1 MPETTPRGLTR
12 LAFGGDYN
20 PEQWPE
26 SVWDEDVRLMREA
39 GVTMVSVGIFSWA
52 LLEPEPGVYDF
63 GWLDRI
69 IGLLHENGVRVDLG
83 TPTVVPPAWF
93 YRAHPDALP
102 VTADGTRLAFGS
114 RGAICH
120 SNGDYRAAAANITT
134 QLAERYADHPAL
146 AMWHVHNEYG
156 VPVSACY
163 CDSCAAHFRR
173 WLETTYGSVDG
184 VNEAWGTAFW
194 GQRYAGFEQIDPPRT
209 AATVGNPGQA
219 LDYKRFADATMRENF
234 RMERDI
240 LHRLSPVVPVTTNF
254 MTALSQ
260 CDSVDYWAWG
270 REVDIVTNDHYLITD
285 GRRTHVNL
293 AMAADLTRSVAGG
306 APWILLEHS
315 TSGINWQP
323 RNPAKAPGQMA
334 RNSLAHVARGSEGA
348 MFFQWRQSRRGA
360 EKFHSAMVPHG
371 GTDTRVWREVVELGA
386 SLDSLSAIRGTR
398 TRADVAVLWDWHS
411 WWAQNLDWR
420 PSEDHDARERADAFY
435 EALYDRHLTV
445 DFAHPEADLS
455 AYPLVVVPA
464 LYLMTE
470 AAGTNLRE
478 YVENGGTLVVS
489 YFSGIVDEYD
499 AVHEGAYPGAL
510 RDVLGLTV
518 EEFSP
523 LLPDQPVRITGPDG
537 SELTGDVWT
546 EFVVPHGAE
555 TVWTY
560 ADGLTAGHPAV
571 TRHRHGEGTAWYVST
586 RLAAQ
591 GLDALLGRAAE
602 DARLPSRADLPR
614 DVEVVRR
621 NGESGSYVFVV
632 NHTAA
637 EAKVTLEATAPNC
650 SPANARRAGSPS
662 RRVPSGS
669 YDSTAEPLDSPSP
682 ARPRAAGGG
691 GLTSSGRRSFP
702 SRLPQAPNSPSS
714 QTEFDIGQAR

>member
-1 MPETTPRGLTR
+1 MPDTSPRGLAR

-26 SVWDEDVRLMREA
+26 HVWQEDVRLMREA

-52 LLEPEPGVYDF
+52 LLEPAPGTYDF
-63 GWLDRI
+63 GWLDRVF
-69 IGLLHENGVRVDLG
+69 GLLHENGIRVDLG
-83 TPTVVPPAWF
+83 TPTVAPPAWF
-93 YRAHPDALP
+93 YRAHPEALP
-102 VTADGTRLAFGS
+102 VTAEGTRYEFGS

-120 SNGDYRAAAANITT
+120 SNAHYRAAAAAITT
-134 QLAERYADHPAL
+134 RLAERYGDHPAL
-146 AMWHVHNEYG
+146 ALWHVHNEYG

-173 WLETTYGSVDG
+173 WLTDAYGTVDA

-194 GQRYAGFEQIDPPRT
+194 GQHYTSFEQINPPRAT
-209 AATVGNPGQA
+209 PTVGNPSQA
-219 LDYKRFADATMRENF
+219 LDYKRFTDATIRENF
-234 RMERDI
+234 RAERDI
-240 LHRLSPVVPVTTNF
+240 LHRLSPGVPVTTNF

-260 CDSVDYWAWG
+260 CDSMDYWAWG
-270 REVDIVTNDHYLITD
+270 REVDLVTNDHYLITD

-306 APWILLEHS
+306 APWLLLEHS
-315 TSGINWQP
+315 TSGVNWQP

-360 EKFHSAMVPHG
+360 EKFHSAMLPHG

-386 SLDSLSAIRGTR
+386 SVESLSTIRGTR
-398 TRADVAVLWDWHS
+398 TEADVAMLWDWQS
-411 WWAQNLDWR
+411 WWAQALSWR
-420 PSEDHDARERADAFY
+420 PSQDHDPRERADAFY

-470 AAGTNLRE
+470 AAGNNLTE
-478 YVENGGTLVVS
+478 YVDHGGTLVVS
-489 YFSGIVDEYD
+489 YFSGIVDEHD
-499 AVHEGAYPGAL
+499 AVHEGAHPGAL

-523 LLPDQPVRITGPDG
+523 LLEDERVRLAGPDG
-537 SELTGDVWT
+537 CELSGDVWT
-546 EFVVPHGAE
+546 EFVVPRGAE
-555 TVWTY
+555 TVWRY
-560 ADGLTAGHPAV
+560 ADGLTAGRPAV
-571 TRHRHGEGTAWYVST
+571 TRHRRGRGTAWYVST
-586 RLAAQ
+586 RLDAQ
-591 GLDALLGRAAE
+591 GLDAVLGRAAG
-602 DARLPSRADLPR
+602 DARIAPRDDLPR

-621 NGESGSYVFVV
+621 SGESGTYLFAI
-632 NHTAA
+632 NHTAGDT
-637 EAKVTLEATAPNC
+637 KV
-650 SPANARRAGSPS
+650 
-662 RRVPSGS
+662 
-669 YDSTAEPLDSPSP
+669 PLDAPGTELLTGE
-682 ARPRAAGGG
+682 RAAG
-691 GLTSSGRRSFP
+691 
-702 SRLPQAPNSPSS
+702 RLPVPAG
-714 QTEFDIGQAR
+714 TVRVVRLDG

>member
-26 SVWDEDVRLMREA
+26 SVWQEDVRLMREA

-52 LLEPEPGVYDF
+52 LLEPRPGAYDF

-69 IGLLHENGVRVDLG
+69 LDLLHDNGIRVDLG

-102 VTADGTRLAFGS
+102 VTADGVRLAFGS

-120 SNGDYRAAAANITT
+120 SNADYRTAATTITT
-134 QLAERYADHPAL
+134 KLAERYAGHPAL

-173 WLETTYGSVDG
+173 WLTTTYGTVDG

-194 GQRYAGFEQIDPPRT
+194 GQHYTDLDEIDPPRT

-234 RMERDI
+234 VAERDI
-240 LHRLSPVVPVTTNF
+240 LHRLSPGIPVTTNF
-254 MTALSQ
+254 MVALSQ

-270 REVDIVTNDHYLITD
+270 REVDLVTNDHYLITD

-306 APWILLEHS
+306 APWLLLEHS
-315 TSGINWQP
+315 TSGVNWQP

-334 RNSLAHVARGSEGA
+334 RNSLGHVARGSEGA

-386 SLDSLSAIRGTR
+386 SLDSLSTTRGTR
-398 TRADVAVLWDWHS
+398 TSADVAVLWDWHS
-411 WWAQNLDWR
+411 WWAQTLDWR
-420 PSEDHDARERADAFY
+420 PSEDHDPRERADAFY

-470 AAGTNLRE
+470 QAGRNLRE

-489 YFSGIVDEYD
+489 YFSGIVDQND
-499 AVHEGAYPGAL
+499 AVHEGAHPGAL
-510 RDVLGLTV
+510 REVLGLTV

-523 LLPDQPVRITGPDG
+523 LLPGQSVRVTGPDG

-546 EFVVPHGAE
+546 EVVVPRGAE
-555 TVWTY
+555 PVWTY

-571 TRHRHGEGTAWYVST
+571 TRHRHGRGTAWYVST
-586 RLAAQ
+586 RLGAQ
-591 GLDALLGRAAE
+591 GLDALLGWAIE
-602 DARLPSRADLPR
+602 DAGVDARADLPR

-621 NGESGSYVFVV
+621 TGESGSYLFAI

-637 EAKVTLEATAPNC
+637 DVKVPLEADGTELLT
-650 SPANARRAGSPS
+650 G
-662 RRVPSGS
+662 
-669 YDSTAEPLDSPSP
+669 E
-682 ARPRAAGGG
+682 RAAG
-691 GLTSSGRRSFP
+691 
-702 SRLPQAPNSPSS
+702 RLPVPAGAVRVVRL
-714 QTEFDIGQAR
+714 DG

>member
-1 MPETTPRGLTR
+1 MPDTSPRGLTR

-26 SVWDEDVRLMREA
+26 SVWQEDVRLMREA

-52 LLEPEPGVYDF
+52 LLEPAPREYDF
-63 GWLDRI
+63 GWLDRV
-69 IGLLHENGVRVDLG
+69 IGLLHENGIRVDLG

-93 YRAHPDALP
+93 YRAHPEALP
-102 VTADGTRLAFGS
+102 VTAEGVRYEFGS

-120 SNGDYRAAAANITT
+120 SNADYRAAAANITT
-134 QLAERYADHPAL
+134 RLAERYGDHPAL
-146 AMWHVHNEYG
+146 ALWHVHNEYG

-163 CDSCAAHFRR
+163 CESCADRFRR
-173 WLETTYGSVDG
+173 WLADTYGSVEA

-194 GQRYAGFEQIDPPRT
+194 GQRYTDLAQINPPRAT
-209 AATVGNPGQA
+209 PTVGNPGQA
-219 LDYKRFADATMRENF
+219 LDYKRFADATIRENF
-234 RMERDI
+234 RAERDI
-240 LHRLSPVVPVTTNF
+240 LHRLSPGVPVTTNF

-260 CDSVDYWAWG
+260 CDSMDYWAWG
-270 REVDIVTNDHYLITD
+270 REVDLVTNDHYLITD

-306 APWILLEHS
+306 APWLLLEHS
-315 TSGINWQP
+315 TSGVNWQP

-360 EKFHSAMVPHG
+360 EKFHSAMLPHG
-371 GTDTRVWREVVELGA
+371 GTGTRVWREVVELGA
-386 SLDSLSAIRGTR
+386 SVGALDEIRGTR
-398 TRADVAVLWDWHS
+398 TEADAAMLWDWQS
-411 WWAQNLDWR
+411 WWAQNLAWR
-420 PSEDHDARERADAFY
+420 PSEDHDPRERADSFY

-455 AYPLVVVPA
+455 RYPLVVVPA

-470 AAGTNLRE
+470 AAGNNVRE

-523 LLPDQPVRITGPDG
+523 LLKDERVRLTGPDG

-546 EFVVPHGAE
+546 EFVVPRGAE

-560 ADGLTAGHPAV
+560 ADGLTAGRPAV
-571 TRHRHGEGTAWYVST
+571 TRHRLGRGTAWYVST
-586 RLAAQ
+586 RLDAQ
-591 GLDALLGRAAE
+591 GLDALVGWAAD
-602 DARLPSRADLPR
+602 DAGLAPRADLPR

-621 NGESGSYVFVV
+621 HGDSGTYLFVI
-632 NHTAA
+632 NHTAGDT
-637 EAKVTLEATAPNC
+637 KV
-650 SPANARRAGSPS
+650 
-662 RRVPSGS
+662 
-669 YDSTAEPLDSPSP
+669 PLDAPGTELLTGE
-682 ARPRAAGGG
+682 AAAG
-691 GLTSSGRRSFP
+691 
-702 SRLPQAPNSPSS
+702 RLAVPAGAVRVVRL
-714 QTEFDIGQAR
+714 DG

>member
-1 MPETTPRGLTR
+1 MPDTTPRGLTR

-26 SVWDEDVRLMREA
+26 DVWHEDVRLMREA

-52 LLEPEPGVYDF
+52 LLEPAPGEYDF
-63 GWLDRI
+63 GWLDRVL
-69 IGLLHENGVRVDLG
+69 GLLHDNGIRVDLG
-83 TPTVVPPAWF
+83 TPTVAPPAWF
-93 YRAHPDALP
+93 YRAHPEALP
-102 VTADGTRLAFGS
+102 VTAEGVRYEFGS

-120 SNGDYRAAAANITT
+120 SNADYRAAAANITT
-134 QLAERYADHPAL
+134 RLAERYGHHPAL

-173 WLETTYGSVDG
+173 WLTGAYGTVDA
-184 VNEAWGTAFW
+184 VNKAWGTAFW
-194 GQRYAGFEQIDPPRT
+194 GQHYTDLAQINPPRAT
-209 AATVGNPGQA
+209 PTVGNPGQT
-219 LDYKRFADATMRENF
+219 LDYKRFADATIRENF

-240 LHRLSPVVPVTTNF
+240 LHRLAPGVPVTTNF

-260 CDSVDYWAWG
+260 CDSMDYWAWG
-270 REVDIVTNDHYLITD
+270 REVDLVTNDHYLITD

-306 APWILLEHS
+306 APWLLLEHS
-315 TSGINWQP
+315 TSGVSWQP

-334 RNSLAHVARGSEGA
+334 RNSLGHVARGSEGA

-360 EKFHSAMVPHG
+360 EKFHSAMLPHG
-371 GTDTRVWREVVELGA
+371 GTGTRVWREVVELGA
-386 SLDSLSAIRGTR
+386 ALDSLSQIKGTR
-398 TRADVAVLWDWHS
+398 TRADVAVLWDWQS
-411 WWAQNLDWR
+411 WWAQNLQWR
-420 PSEDHDARERADAFY
+420 PTEDHDPRERADAFY

-445 DFAHPEADLS
+445 DFARPESDLS

-470 AAGTNLRE
+470 AAGNNLRE

-499 AVHEGAYPGAL
+499 AVHEGAYPGPL
-510 RDVLGLTV
+510 RETLGLGV

-523 LLPDQPVRITGPDG
+523 LLKDQRVRLTGPDG
-537 SELTGDVWT
+537 LELTGDVWT
-546 EFVVPHGAE
+546 EFVVPQGAE

-560 ADGLTAGHPAV
+560 ADGLTAGLPAV
-571 TRHRHGEGTAWYVST
+571 TRHPLGEGTAWYVST
-586 RLAAQ
+586 RLDAH
-591 GLDALLGRAAE
+591 GLDAVLGRAAE
-602 DARLPSRADLPR
+602 DAGIAPRAELPR

-621 NGESGSYVFVV
+621 TGESGSFLFAV
-632 NHTAA
+632 NHTGTD
-637 EAKVTLEATAPNC
+637 AKVPLEAHGTELLT
-650 SPANARRAGSPS
+650 G
-662 RRVPSGS
+662 
-669 YDSTAEPLDSPSP
+669 E
-682 ARPRAAGGG
+682 RAAG
-691 GLTSSGRRSFP
+691 
-702 SRLPQAPNSPSS
+702 RLAVPAG
-714 QTEFDIGQAR
+714 TVRVVRLDG

>member
-1 MPETTPRGLTR
+1 MPVTAPRGLTR

-26 SVWDEDVRLMREA
+26 SVWQEDVRLMREA

-52 LLEPEPGVYDF
+52 LLEPAPGEYDF

-69 IGLLHENGVRVDLG
+69 LGLLHEGGIRVDLG
-83 TPTVVPPAWF
+83 TPTVVPPVWF
-93 YRAHPDALP
+93 YRAHPEALP
-102 VTADGTRLAFGS
+102 VTADGVRYEFGS

-120 SNGDYRAAAANITT
+120 SNADYRAAAANITT
-134 QLAERYADHPAL
+134 RLAERYGDHPAL

-163 CDSCAAHFRR
+163 CDSCAARFRR
-173 WLETTYGSVDG
+173 WLADTYGGVDA

-194 GQRYAGFEQIDPPRT
+194 GQRYTDLAQINPPRT
-209 AATVGNPGQA
+209 TPTAGNPGQA
-219 LDYKRFADATMRENF
+219 LDYKRFADALIRENF
-234 RMERDI
+234 RAERDI
-240 LHRLSPVVPVTTNF
+240 LHRLSPGVPVTTNF

-260 CDSVDYWAWG
+260 CDSMDYWAWG
-270 REVDIVTNDHYLITD
+270 REVDLVTNDHYLITD

-306 APWILLEHS
+306 APWLLLEHS
-315 TSGINWQP
+315 TSGVNWQP

-386 SLDSLSAIRGTR
+386 SVDALSGIRGTR
-398 TRADVAVLWDWHS
+398 TEADVAMLWDWQS
-411 WWAQNLDWR
+411 WWAQGLHWR
-420 PSEDHDARERADAFY
+420 PSEDHDARERADSFY

-470 AAGTNLRE
+470 AAGRNVRG

-489 YFSGIVDEYD
+489 YFSGIVDEHD
-499 AVHEGAYPGAL
+499 AVHEGACPGVL

-523 LLPDQPVRITGPDG
+523 LLKDQRVRLTGPDG
-537 SELTGDVWT
+537 PGPTGDVWT
-546 EFVVPHGAE
+546 EFVVPRGAE
-555 TVWTY
+555 TVWRY

-571 TRHRHGEGTAWYVST
+571 TRHRLGQGTAWYVST
-586 RLAAQ
+586 RLDTQ
-591 GLDALLGRAAE
+591 GLDALLARAAD
-602 DARLPSRADLPR
+602 DAGLAPRAELPR

-621 NGESGSYVFVV
+621 SGESGTFLFVI
-632 NHTAA
+632 NHTAGDT
-637 EAKVTLEATAPNC
+637 KV
-650 SPANARRAGSPS
+650 
-662 RRVPSGS
+662 
-669 YDSTAEPLDSPSP
+669 PLDAPGTELLTGE
-682 ARPRAAGGG
+682 RAAG
-691 GLTSSGRRSFP
+691 
-702 SRLPQAPNSPSS
+702 RLAVPAGAVRVVRL
-714 QTEFDIGQAR
+714 DG

>member
-26 SVWDEDVRLMREA
+26 TVWQEDVRLMREA
-39 GVTMVSVGIFSWA
+39 GVSMVSVGIFSWA

-63 GWLDRI
+63 GWLDRLLD
-69 IGLLHENGVRVDLG
+69 LLHENGIRVDLG
-83 TPTVVPPAWF
+83 TPTVVPPVWF
-93 YRAHPDALP
+93 YRAHPEALP
-102 VTADGTRLAFGS
+102 MTADGTRYEFGS

-120 SNGDYRAAAANITT
+120 SNADYRAAAANITT
-134 QLAERYADHPAL
+134 RLAERYGSHPAL

-173 WLETTYGSVDG
+173 WLGATYKTVDA

-194 GQRYAGFEQIDPPRT
+194 GQRYTDFEQINPPRLT
-209 AATVGNPGQA
+209 PTVGNPGQA
-219 LDYKRFADATMRENF
+219 LDYKRFADATIRENF

-240 LHRLSPVVPVTTNF
+240 LHRLSPGVPVTTNF

-260 CDSVDYWAWG
+260 CDSIDYWAWG
-270 REVDIVTNDHYLITD
+270 REVDLVTNDHYLITD

-306 APWILLEHS
+306 APWLLLEHS
-315 TSGINWQP
+315 TSGVNWQA

-360 EKFHSAMVPHG
+360 EKFHSAMLPHG

-386 SLDSLSAIRGTR
+386 SLDTLGPIRGTR
-398 TRADVAVLWDWHS
+398 TQADVAVLWDWHS

-420 PSEDHDARERADAFY
+420 PTEDHDARERADTFY
-435 EALYDRHLTV
+435 EVLYDRHLTV

-470 AAGTNLRE
+470 AAGLNLKE

-489 YFSGIVDEYD
+489 YFSGIVDEHD
-499 AVHEGAYPGAL
+499 AVHEGAYPGPL
-510 RDVLGLTV
+510 REVLGLTV

-523 LLPDQPVRITGPDG
+523 LLKGEKVRITGPDG
-537 SELTGDVWT
+537 AELGADVWT
-546 EFVVPHGAE
+546 EFVVPRGAE
-555 TVWTY
+555 AVWTY
-560 ADGLTAGHPAV
+560 ADGLTAGRPAV
-571 TRHRHGEGTAWYVST
+571 TRHRLGEGTAWYVST
-586 RLAAQ
+586 RLGTD

-602 DARLPSRADLPR
+602 DARIAPRADLPH

-621 NGESGSYVFVV
+621 TGESGTFLFAV

-637 EAKVTLEATAPNC
+637 DAKV
-650 SPANARRAGSPS
+650 
-662 RRVPSGS
+662 
-669 YDSTAEPLDSPSP
+669 PLDTSGTELLTGE
-682 ARPRAAGGG
+682 RAAG
-691 GLTSSGRRSFP
+691 
-702 SRLPQAPNSPSS
+702 RLAVPAGAVRVVRL
-714 QTEFDIGQAR
+714 DG

>member
-1 MPETTPRGLTR
+1 MPETTPRGLTG

-26 SVWDEDVRLMREA
+26 SVWQEDVRLMREA
-39 GVTMVSVGIFSWA
+39 GVTMVSAGIFSWA
-52 LLEPEPGVYDF
+52 LLEPAPGTYDF
-63 GWLDRI
+63 GWLDRLL
-69 IGLLHENGVRVDLG
+69 GLLHENGIRVDLG
-83 TPTVVPPAWF
+83 TPTVAPPAWF
-93 YRAHPDALP
+93 YRAHPEALP
-102 VTADGTRLAFGS
+102 VTAEGVRHEFGS

-120 SNGDYRAAAANITT
+120 SNADYRAAAANITT
-134 QLAERYADHPAL
+134 KLAERYGGHPAL
-146 AMWHVHNEYG
+146 ALWHVHNEYG

-173 WLETTYGSVDG
+173 WLATTYGTVDA

-194 GQRYAGFEQIDPPRT
+194 GQRYADLGQINPPRVT
-209 AATVGNPGQA
+209 PTVGNPAQA

-234 RMERDI
+234 TAERDI
-240 LHRLSPVVPVTTNF
+240 LHRLSPGVPVTTNF

-270 REVDIVTNDHYLITD
+270 REVDLVTNDHYLITD

-306 APWILLEHS
+306 APWLLLEHS
-315 TSGINWQP
+315 TSGVNWQP

-360 EKFHSAMVPHG
+360 EKFHSAMLPHG
-371 GTDTRVWREVVELGA
+371 GTRTRVWREVVELGA
-386 SLDSLSAIRGTR
+386 SIDSLNPVRGTR
-398 TRADVAVLWDWHS
+398 AEADVAMLWDWQS
-411 WWAQNLDWR
+411 WWAQSLQWR
-420 PSEDHDARERADAFY
+420 PSEDHDPRERADAFY

-464 LYLMTE
+464 LYLTTE
-470 AAGTNLRE
+470 AAGNNLRE
-478 YVENGGTLVVS
+478 YVERGGTLVVS
-489 YFSGIVDEYD
+489 YFSGIVDEHD

-523 LLPDQPVRITGPDG
+523 LLAGERVRITGPDG
-537 SELTGDVWT
+537 SGPNGDVWT
-546 EFVVPHGAE
+546 EFVEPCGAE
-555 TVWTY
+555 PVWTY
-560 ADGLTAGHPAV
+560 ADGPAAGRPAV
-571 TRHRHGEGTAWYVST
+571 TRHRLGEGTAWYVST
-586 RLAAQ
+586 RLGAE
-591 GLDALLGRAAE
+591 GLDAVLGRAAR
-602 DARLPSRADLPR
+602 DAGIPARAGLPR

-621 NGESGSYVFVV
+621 TGESGTFLFAI
-632 NHTAA
+632 NHTESDA
-637 EAKVTLEATAPNC
+637 EV
-650 SPANARRAGSPS
+650 
-662 RRVPSGS
+662 
-669 YDSTAEPLDSPSP
+669 PLDAHGTELTTGERTAGPLVVP
-682 ARPRAAGGG
+682 AGAVRVV
-691 GLTSSGRRSFP
+691 
-702 SRLPQAPNSPSS
+702 RL
-714 QTEFDIGQAR
+714 DG

>member
-1 MPETTPRGLTR
+1 MPDTSPQGLTR

-26 SVWDEDVRLMREA
+26 SVWQEDVRLMREA

-52 LLEPEPGVYDF
+52 LLEPARGQYDF

-69 IGLLHENGVRVDLG
+69 IALLHENGIRVDLG
-83 TPTVVPPAWF
+83 TPTVVPPVWF
-93 YRAHPDALP
+93 YREHPDALP
-102 VTADGTRLAFGS
+102 VAADGTRYAFGS

-120 SNGDYRAAAANITT
+120 SNPDYRAAAANITT
-134 QLAERYADHPAL
+134 KLAERYGDHPAL

-173 WLETTYGSVDG
+173 WLETTYGG
-184 VNEAWGTAFW
+184 IEAVNAAWGTAFW
-194 GQRYAGFEQIDPPRT
+194 GQRYAGFEDISPPRT
-209 AATVGNPGQA
+209 APTVGNPGQA

-234 RMERDI
+234 VAERDI
-240 LHRLSPVVPVTTNF
+240 LHRLAPGVPVTTNF

-293 AMAADLTRSVAGG
+293 AMAADLTRSVGGG

-386 SLDSLSAIRGTR
+386 SLDSLNPIRGSR
-398 TRADVAVLWDWHS
+398 TEADVAVLWDWQS
-411 WWAQNLDWR
+411 WWAQNLAWR
-420 PSEDHDARERADAFY
+420 PSEDADPRERADAFY

-445 DFAHPEADLS
+445 DFAHPESDLS
-455 AYPLVVVPA
+455 TYPLVVVPA

-470 AAGTNLRE
+470 AAGNNLRA
-478 YVENGGTLVVS
+478 YVAGGGTLLVS
-489 YFSGIVDEYD
+489 FFSGIVDEHD
-499 AVHEGAYPGAL
+499 AVHDGAYPGAL

-523 LLPDQPVRITGPDG
+523 LLAGETVRLTGPDG
-537 SELTGDVWT
+537 AGLTGDVWS
-546 EFVVPHGAE
+546 EFVVPRGAE
-555 TVWTY
+555 TVWSF
-560 ADGLTAGHPAV
+560 ADGLAAGRPAV
-571 TRHRHGEGTAWYVST
+571 TRHRLGEGTAWYIST
-586 RLAAQ
+586 RLGAE
-591 GLDALLGRAAE
+591 GLDTVLARAAD
-602 DARLPSRADLPR
+602 DAGITPRDLPR

-621 NGESGSYVFVV
+621 SGENADYLFAI
-632 NHTAA
+632 NHTAGDV
-637 EAKVTLEATAPNC
+637 KVPLESAGTELLTGERALGHLAV
-650 SPANARRAGSPS
+650 PAGAV
-662 RRVPSGS
+662 RVVR
-669 YDSTAEPLDSPSP
+669 LD
-682 ARPRAAGGG
+682 G
-691 GLTSSGRRSFP
+691 
-702 SRLPQAPNSPSS
+702 
-714 QTEFDIGQAR
+714 

>member
-1 MPETTPRGLTR
+1 MPETTPRGLTG

-39 GVTMVSVGIFSWA
+39 GVTMVSAGIFSWA
-52 LLEPEPGVYDF
+52 LLQPAPGVYDF
-63 GWLDRI
+63 GWLDRNLD
-69 IGLLHENGVRVDLG
+69 LLHDAGIRVDLG
-83 TPTVVPPAWF
+83 TPTVVPPAWL

-102 VTADGTRLAFGS
+102 VTEDGVRLEFGS

-120 SNGDYRAAAANITT
+120 SNADYRAAAANITT
-134 QLAERYADHPAL
+134 KLAERYGDHPAL

-163 CDSCAAHFRR
+163 CESCAAHFRR
-173 WLETTYGSVDG
+173 WLEREYGTVDG

-194 GQRYAGFEQIDPPRT
+194 GQHYAAFDEINPPRRT
-209 AATVGNPGQA
+209 PTVGNPAQA
-219 LDYKRFADATMRENF
+219 LDYRRFADATMRENF
-234 RMERDI
+234 TAERDI
-240 LHRLSPVVPVTTNF
+240 LHRLSPGVPVTTNF

-270 REVDIVTNDHYLITD
+270 READLVTNDHYLITD

-306 APWILLEHS
+306 APWLLLEHS
-315 TSGINWQP
+315 TSGVNWQP

-334 RNSLAHVARGSEGA
+334 RNSLAHVARGSDGA

-360 EKFHSAMVPHG
+360 EKFHSAMLPHG
-371 GTDTRVWREVVELGA
+371 GTETRVFREVTELGA
-386 SLDSLSAIRGTR
+386 AIASLAPVRGTR
-398 TRADVAVLWDWHS
+398 TKADAAVLWDWHS

-420 PSEDHDARERADAFY
+420 PSEDHDARERADAYY
-435 EALYDRHLTV
+435 EALYDHHLTV

-455 AYPLVVVPA
+455 RYPLVVVPA

-470 AAGTNLRE
+470 AAGSNLRE

-489 YFSGIVDEYD
+489 YFSGIVDEHD
-499 AVHEGAYPGAL
+499 AVHEGPYPGAL

-523 LLPDQPVRITGPDG
+523 LLRGERVRLDGPDG
-537 SELTGDVWT
+537 AGLDADVWT
-546 EFVVPHGAE
+546 EFVVPRGAE

-560 ADGLTAGHPAV
+560 ADGLTAGRPAV
-571 TRHRHGEGTAWYVST
+571 TRHRLGEGTAWYVST
-586 RLAAQ
+586 RLGAE
-591 GLDALLGRAAE
+591 GLATILGRAAE
-602 DARLPSRADLPR
+602 DARIAPRGDLPR

-621 NGESGSYVFVV
+621 TGESGTFLFAI
-632 NHTAA
+632 NHTATD
-637 EAKVTLEATAPNC
+637 AKVPLETP
-650 SPANARRAGSPS
+650 GTELLT
-662 RRVPSGS
+662 G
-669 YDSTAEPLDSPSP
+669 E
-682 ARPRAAGGG
+682 RAAG
-691 GLTSSGRRSFP
+691 
-702 SRLPQAPNSPSS
+702 RLAVPAGAVRVVRL
-714 QTEFDIGQAR
+714 DG

>member
-26 SVWDEDVRLMREA
+26 TVWQEDVRLMREA
-39 GVTMVSVGIFSWA
+39 GVSMVSVGIFSWA
-52 LLEPEPGVYDF
+52 LLEPEPGMYDF
-63 GWLDRI
+63 GWLDRLLD
-69 IGLLHENGVRVDLG
+69 LLHENGIRVDLG
-83 TPTVVPPAWF
+83 TPTVVPPVWF
-93 YRAHPDALP
+93 YRAHPEALP
-102 VTADGTRLAFGS
+102 VTADGTRYEFGS

-120 SNGDYRAAAANITT
+120 SNADYRAAAANITT
-134 QLAERYADHPAL
+134 RLADRYGNHPAL

-173 WLETTYGSVDG
+173 WLEATYETVGA

-194 GQRYAGFEQIDPPRT
+194 GQRYTDFEQINPPRLT
-209 AATVGNPGQA
+209 PTVGNPGQA
-219 LDYKRFADATMRENF
+219 LDYKRFADVTIRENF

-240 LHRLSPVVPVTTNF
+240 LHRLSPGVPVTTNF

-260 CDSVDYWAWG
+260 CDSLDYWAWG
-270 REVDIVTNDHYLITD
+270 REVDLVTNDHYLITD

-306 APWILLEHS
+306 APWLLLEHS
-315 TSGINWQP
+315 TSGVNWQA

-360 EKFHSAMVPHG
+360 EKFHSAMLPHG

-386 SLDSLSAIRGTR
+386 SLDTLGPIRGTR
-398 TRADVAVLWDWHS
+398 TQADVAVLWDWHS

-420 PSEDHDARERADAFY
+420 PSEDHDARERADTFY
-435 EALYDRHLTV
+435 EVLYDRHLTV

-470 AAGTNLRE
+470 AAGLNLKE
-478 YVENGGTLVVS
+478 YVEHGGTLVVS
-489 YFSGIVDEYD
+489 YFSGIVDEHD
-499 AVHEGAYPGAL
+499 AVHEGAYPGPL
-510 RDVLGLTV
+510 REILGLTV

-523 LLPDQPVRITGPDG
+523 LLKGEKVRIAGPDG
-537 SELTGDVWT
+537 AELGADVWT
-546 EFVVPHGAE
+546 EFVVPRGAE

-560 ADGLTAGHPAV
+560 VDGLTADRPAV
-571 TRHRHGEGTAWYVST
+571 TRHRLGEGTAWYVST
-586 RLAAQ
+586 RLGTD
-591 GLDALLGRAAE
+591 GLDAVLGRAAE
-602 DARLPSRADLPR
+602 DARIAPRTDLPH

-621 NGESGSYVFVV
+621 TGESGTFLFAV

-637 EAKVTLEATAPNC
+637 DAKV
-650 SPANARRAGSPS
+650 
-662 RRVPSGS
+662 
-669 YDSTAEPLDSPSP
+669 PLDTSGTELLTGE
-682 ARPRAAGGG
+682 RAAG
-691 GLTSSGRRSFP
+691 
-702 SRLPQAPNSPSS
+702 RLAVPAGAVRVVRL
-714 QTEFDIGQAR
+714 DG

>member
-1 MPETTPRGLTR
+1 MPETTPKGLTR

-26 SVWDEDVRLMREA
+26 SVWQEDVRLMREA
-39 GVTMVSVGIFSWA
+39 GVSMVSVGIFSWA
-52 LLEPEPGVYDF
+52 LLEPAPGAYDF
-63 GWLDRI
+63 GWLDRLLD
-69 IGLLHENGVRVDLG
+69 LLHANGVRVDLG
-83 TPTVVPPAWF
+83 TPTVVPPVWF
-93 YRAHPDALP
+93 YREHPEALP
-102 VTADGTRLAFGS
+102 VTADGTRYEFGS

-120 SNGDYRAAAANITT
+120 SNADYRAAAARITT
-134 QLAERYADHPAL
+134 ELARRYGDHPAL

-173 WLETTYGSVDG
+173 WLADAYGTVDA

-194 GQRYAGFEQIDPPRT
+194 GQRYTGLEQINPPRVTPT
-209 AATVGNPGQA
+209 AGNPAQA
-219 LDYKRFADATMRENF
+219 LDYKRFADATIRENF
-234 RMERDI
+234 VAERDI
-240 LHRLSPVVPVTTNF
+240 LHRLSPGVPVTTNF

-260 CDSVDYWAWG
+260 CDSLDYWAWG
-270 REVDIVTNDHYLITD
+270 REVDLVTNDHYLITD

-306 APWILLEHS
+306 APWLLLEHS
-315 TSGINWQP
+315 TSGVNWQA

-386 SLDSLSAIRGTR
+386 SLGALHEIRGTR
-398 TRADVAVLWDWHS
+398 TRPDVAVLWDWHS
-411 WWAQNLDWR
+411 WWAQNLEWR
-420 PSEDHDARERADAFY
+420 PSEDHDARERADSFY

-470 AAGTNLRE
+470 AAGRNLRT
-478 YVENGGTLVVS
+478 YVENGGTLLVS
-489 YFSGIVDEYD
+489 YFSGIVDEHD
-499 AVHEGAYPGAL
+499 AVHEGAHPGAL

-523 LLPDQPVRITGPDG
+523 LLEGESVRVTGPGGVPD
-537 SELTGDVWT
+537 LAADVWT
-546 EFVVPHGAE
+546 EFVVPRGAE
-555 TVWTY
+555 TVWSY
-560 ADGLTAGHPAV
+560 ADGLTAGRPAV
-571 TRHRHGEGTAWYVST
+571 TRHRLGEGTAWYVST
-586 RLAAQ
+586 RLAAD
-591 GLDALLGRAAE
+591 GLDAVLARAAE
-602 DARLPSRADLPR
+602 DAGLPPRTGLPR
-614 DVEVVRR
+614 DVEVVLRT
-621 NGESGSYVFVV
+621 GESGTYLFAL
-632 NHTAA
+632 NHTGTDA
-637 EAKVTLEATAPNC
+637 EVPLETP
-650 SPANARRAGSPS
+650 GTELLT
-662 RRVPSGS
+662 G
-669 YDSTAEPLDSPSP
+669 E
-682 ARPRAAGGG
+682 RAAGGVEVPAG
-691 GLTSSGRRSFP
+691 AVRVV
-702 SRLPQAPNSPSS
+702 RL
-714 QTEFDIGQAR
+714 DG

>member
-1 MPETTPRGLTR
+1 MPDTSPRGLTR

-26 SVWDEDVRLMREA
+26 SVWQEDVRLMREA

-52 LLEPEPGVYDF
+52 LLEPAPREYDF
-63 GWLDRI
+63 GWLDRV
-69 IGLLHENGVRVDLG
+69 IGLLHENGIRVDLG

-93 YRAHPDALP
+93 YRAHPEALP
-102 VTADGTRLAFGS
+102 VTAEGVRYEFGS

-120 SNGDYRAAAANITT
+120 SNADYRAAAANITT
-134 QLAERYADHPAL
+134 RLAERYGDHPAL
-146 AMWHVHNEYG
+146 ALWHVHNEYG

-163 CDSCAAHFRR
+163 CESCADRFRR
-173 WLETTYGSVDG
+173 WLADTYGSVEA

-194 GQRYAGFEQIDPPRT
+194 GQRYTDLAQINPPRAT
-209 AATVGNPGQA
+209 PTVGNPGQA
-219 LDYKRFADATMRENF
+219 LDYKRFADATIRENF
-234 RMERDI
+234 RAERDI
-240 LHRLSPVVPVTTNF
+240 LHRLSPGVPVTTNF

-260 CDSVDYWAWG
+260 CDSMDYWAWG
-270 REVDIVTNDHYLITD
+270 REVDLVTNDHYLITD

-306 APWILLEHS
+306 APWLLLEHS
-315 TSGINWQP
+315 TSGVNWQP

-360 EKFHSAMVPHG
+360 EKFHSAMLPHG
-371 GTDTRVWREVVELGA
+371 GTGTRVWREVVELGA
-386 SLDSLSAIRGTR
+386 SVGALDEIRGTR
-398 TRADVAVLWDWHS
+398 TEADAAMLWDWQS
-411 WWAQNLDWR
+411 WWAQNLAWR
-420 PSEDHDARERADAFY
+420 PSEDHDPRERADSFY

-455 AYPLVVVPA
+455 RYPLVVVPA

-470 AAGTNLRE
+470 AAGNNVRE

-489 YFSGIVDEYD
+489 YFSGIVDEHD

-523 LLPDQPVRITGPDG
+523 LLKDERVRLTGPDG

-546 EFVVPHGAE
+546 EFVVPRGAE

-560 ADGLTAGHPAV
+560 ADGLTAGRPAV
-571 TRHRHGEGTAWYVST
+571 TRHRLGRGTAWYVST
-586 RLAAQ
+586 RLDAQ
-591 GLDALLGRAAE
+591 GLDALVGWAAD
-602 DARLPSRADLPR
+602 DAGLAPRADLPR

-621 NGESGSYVFVV
+621 HGDSGTYLFVI
-632 NHTAA
+632 NHTAGDT
-637 EAKVTLEATAPNC
+637 KV
-650 SPANARRAGSPS
+650 
-662 RRVPSGS
+662 
-669 YDSTAEPLDSPSP
+669 PLDAPGTELLTGE
-682 ARPRAAGGG
+682 AAAG
-691 GLTSSGRRSFP
+691 
-702 SRLPQAPNSPSS
+702 RLAVPAGAVRVVRL
-714 QTEFDIGQAR
+714 DG

>member
-26 SVWDEDVRLMREA
+26 SVWREDVRLMREA

-52 LLEPEPGVYDF
+52 LLEPSPGRYDF
-63 GWLDRI
+63 GWLDRLLD
-69 IGLLHENGVRVDLG
+69 LLHEHGIRVDLG
-83 TPTVVPPAWF
+83 TPTVVPPVWF
-93 YRAHPDALP
+93 YRAHPEALP
-102 VTADGTRLAFGS
+102 VTAEGVRYEFGS
-114 RGAICH
+114 RAAICH
-120 SNGDYRAAAANITT
+120 SNADYRAAAAAITT
-134 QLAERYADHPAL
+134 KLAERYGDHPAL

-163 CDSCAAHFRR
+163 CASCAAHFRR
-173 WLETTYGSVDG
+173 WLATTYGTVDA

-194 GQRYAGFEQIDPPRT
+194 GQRYAAFEDINPPRLT
-209 AATVGNPGQA
+209 PAAVNPGQA

-240 LHRLSPVVPVTTNF
+240 LHRLSPGVPVTTNF

-270 REVDIVTNDHYLITD
+270 REVDLVTNDHYLITD

-306 APWILLEHS
+306 APWLLLEHS
-315 TSGINWQP
+315 TSGVNWQP

-334 RNSLAHVARGSEGA
+334 RNSLTHVARGSEGA
-348 MFFQWRQSRRGA
+348 LFFQWRQSRRGA

-386 SLDSLSAIRGTR
+386 SVEALTEIRGTR
-398 TRADVAVLWDWHS
+398 TEADVAVLWDWHS
-411 WWAQNLDWR
+411 WWAQTLDWR
-420 PSEDHDARERADAFY
+420 PSVDHDARERADAFY
-435 EALYDRHLTV
+435 EALYDRHLTA

-455 AYPLVVVPA
+455 RYPLVVVPA

-470 AAGTNLRE
+470 AAGRNLKA
-478 YVENGGTLVVS
+478 YVEQGGTLVVS
-489 YFSGIVDEYD
+489 YFSGIVDEHD
-499 AVHEGAYPGAL
+499 AVHEGAYPGPL

-523 LLPDQPVRITGPDG
+523 LLPGERVRVTGLDG
-537 SELTGDVWT
+537 TELSADVWT
-546 EFVVPHGAE
+546 EFVVPCGAE
-555 TVWTY
+555 TVSVY
-560 ADGLTAGHPAV
+560 ADGLAAGLPAV
-571 TRHRHGEGTAWYVST
+571 TRHRLGEGTAWYVST
-586 RLAAQ
+586 RLGAD
-591 GLDALLGRAAE
+591 GLDALLGRAGE
-602 DARLPSRADLPR
+602 DAGLAPRADLPR

-621 NGESGSYVFVV
+621 TGESGTYLFAV
-632 NHTAA
+632 NHTGSDV
-637 EAKVTLEATAPNC
+637 KVPLE
-650 SPANARRAGSPS
+650 
-662 RRVPSGS
+662 VPGTELLTG
-669 YDSTAEPLDSPSP
+669 D
-682 ARPRAAGGG
+682 RAAG
-691 GLTSSGRRSFP
+691 
-702 SRLPQAPNSPSS
+702 RLEVPAGAVRVVRL
-714 QTEFDIGQAR
+714 DG

>member
-1 MPETTPRGLTR
+1 MPDTSPRGLTR

-26 SVWDEDVRLMREA
+26 SVWQEDVRLMREA

-52 LLEPEPGVYDF
+52 LLEPAPGEYDF
-63 GWLDRI
+63 GWLDRV
-69 IGLLHENGVRVDLG
+69 IGLLHENGIRVDLG

-93 YRAHPDALP
+93 YRAHPEALP
-102 VTADGTRLAFGS
+102 VTAEGTRYEFGS

-120 SNGDYRAAAANITT
+120 SNADYRAAAANITT
-134 QLAERYADHPAL
+134 RLAERYGDHPAL
-146 AMWHVHNEYG
+146 ALWHVHNEYG

-163 CDSCAAHFRR
+163 CESCAAHFRR
-173 WLETTYGSVDG
+173 WLADTYGSVDA

-194 GQRYAGFEQIDPPRT
+194 GQRYTDFAQINPPRAT
-209 AATVGNPGQA
+209 PTVGNPGQA
-219 LDYKRFADATMRENF
+219 LDYKRFADATIRENF
-234 RMERDI
+234 RAERDI
-240 LHRLSPVVPVTTNF
+240 LHRLSPGVPVTTNF

-260 CDSVDYWAWG
+260 CDSMDYWAWG
-270 REVDIVTNDHYLITD
+270 REVDLVTNDHYLITD

-306 APWILLEHS
+306 APWLLLEHS
-315 TSGINWQP
+315 TSGVNWQP

-360 EKFHSAMVPHG
+360 EKFHSAMLPHG
-371 GTDTRVWREVVELGA
+371 GTDTRVWREVVELGSRVGA
-386 SLDSLSAIRGTR
+386 LSEIRGTR
-398 TRADVAVLWDWHS
+398 TEADAAMLWDWQS
-411 WWAQNLDWR
+411 WWAQNLAWR
-420 PSEDHDARERADAFY
+420 PSEDHDPRERADSFY

-455 AYPLVVVPA
+455 GYPLVVVPA

-470 AAGTNLRE
+470 AAGNNVRE
-478 YVENGGTLVVS
+478 YVRSGGTLVVS
-489 YFSGIVDEYD
+489 YFSGIVDEHD

-523 LLPDQPVRITGPDG
+523 LLKDERVRLTGPDG

-546 EFVVPHGAE
+546 EFLVPRGAE

-560 ADGLTAGHPAV
+560 ADGLTAGRPAV
-571 TRHRHGEGTAWYVST
+571 TRHRLGRGTAWYVST
-586 RLAAQ
+586 RLDAR
-591 GLDALLGRAAE
+591 GLDALIGWAAD
-602 DARLPSRADLPR
+602 DARLAPRADLPR

-621 NGESGSYVFVV
+621 RGDSGTYLFVI
-632 NHTAA
+632 NHTAGDT
-637 EAKVTLEATAPNC
+637 KV
-650 SPANARRAGSPS
+650 S
-662 RRVPSGS
+662 
-669 YDSTAEPLDSPSP
+669 LDTPGTELLTGE
-682 ARPRAAGGG
+682 RAAG
-691 GLTSSGRRSFP
+691 
-702 SRLPQAPNSPSS
+702 RLAVPAGAVRVVRL
-714 QTEFDIGQAR
+714 DG

>member
-26 SVWDEDVRLMREA
+26 SVWQEDVRLMREA
-39 GVTMVSVGIFSWA
+39 GVTLVSVGIFSWA
-52 LLEPEPGVYDF
+52 LLEPSPGTYDF
-63 GWLDRI
+63 GWLDRLLD
-69 IGLLHENGVRVDLG
+69 LLHEHGIRVDLG
-83 TPTVVPPAWF
+83 TPTVVPPVWF
-93 YRAHPDALP
+93 YRAHPEALP
-102 VTADGTRLAFGS
+102 VTAEGVRYEFGS
-114 RGAICH
+114 RAAICH
-120 SNGDYRAAAANITT
+120 SNDDYRRAAASITRK
-134 QLAERYADHPAL
+134 LAERYGDHPAL

-163 CDSCAAHFRR
+163 CASCAAHFRR
-173 WLETTYGSVDG
+173 WLATTYGTVDA

-194 GQRYAGFEQIDPPRT
+194 GQRYGDLEDINPPRLT
-209 AATVGNPGQA
+209 PAAVNPAQA

-240 LHRLSPVVPVTTNF
+240 LHRLSPGVPVTTNF

-270 REVDIVTNDHYLITD
+270 REIDLVTNDHYLITD

-315 TSGINWQP
+315 TSGVNWQP

-348 MFFQWRQSRRGA
+348 LFFQWRQSRRGA

-386 SLDSLSAIRGTR
+386 SVEALSEIRGTR
-398 TRADVAVLWDWHS
+398 TEADVAMLWDWHS

-420 PSEDHDARERADAFY
+420 PSVDHEARERADAFY

-445 DFAHPEADLS
+445 DFAHPEADVS
-455 AYPLVVVPA
+455 RYPLVVVPA

-470 AAGTNLRE
+470 AAGRNLE
-478 YVENGGTLVVS
+478 AYVENGGTLVVS
-489 YFSGIVDEYD
+489 YFSGIVDEHD
-499 AVHEGAYPGAL
+499 AVHEGAYPGPL

-523 LLPDQPVRITGPDG
+523 LLPGERVRVTGPDG
-537 SELTGDVWT
+537 TELAADVWT
-546 EFVVPHGAE
+546 EFVVPRGAE
-555 TVWTY
+555 TVLTY
-560 ADGLTAGHPAV
+560 ADGLAAGLPAV
-571 TRHRHGEGTAWYVST
+571 TRHRLGEGTAWYVST
-586 RLAAQ
+586 RLGAD
-591 GLDALLGRAAE
+591 GLDALLGRAGE
-602 DARLPSRADLPR
+602 DARLAPRADLPR

-621 NGESGSYVFVV
+621 TGASGTYLFAV
-632 NHTAA
+632 NHTGSDV
-637 EAKVTLEATAPNC
+637 KVPLEA
-650 SPANARRAGSPS
+650 AGTELLT
-662 RRVPSGS
+662 G
-669 YDSTAEPLDSPSP
+669 EP
-682 ARPRAAGGG
+682 AAGRLAVPAGAVRVVRLGG
-691 GLTSSGRRSFP
+691 
-702 SRLPQAPNSPSS
+702 
-714 QTEFDIGQAR
+714 

>member
-1 MPETTPRGLTR
+1 MPDTAPRGLTR

-26 SVWDEDVRLMREA
+26 SVWREDIRLMREA

-52 LLEPEPGVYDF
+52 LLEPAPGEYDF
-63 GWLDRI
+63 GWLDRVL
-69 IGLLHENGVRVDLG
+69 GLLHEGGIRVDLG
-83 TPTVVPPAWF
+83 TPTVVPPVWF
-93 YRAHPDALP
+93 YRAHPEALP
-102 VTADGTRLAFGS
+102 VTADGVRYEFGS

-120 SNGDYRAAAANITT
+120 GNADYRAAAANITT
-134 QLAERYADHPAL
+134 RLAERYGDHPAL

-163 CDSCAAHFRR
+163 CDTCAARFRH
-173 WLETTYGSVDG
+173 WLADTYGTVEG

-194 GQRYAGFEQIDPPRT
+194 GQRYTDLAQINPPRT
-209 AATVGNPGQA
+209 TPTVGNPGQA
-219 LDYKRFADATMRENF
+219 LDYRRFTDATIRENF
-234 RMERDI
+234 RAERDI
-240 LHRLSPVVPVTTNF
+240 LHRLSPGVPVTTNF

-260 CDSVDYWAWG
+260 CDSMDYWAWG
-270 REVDIVTNDHYLITD
+270 REVDLVTNDHYLITD

-306 APWILLEHS
+306 APWLLLEHS
-315 TSGINWQP
+315 TSGVNWQP
-323 RNPAKAPGQMA
+323 RNPAKTPGQMA

-371 GTDTRVWREVVELGA
+371 GTDTRVWREVVELGSA
-386 SLDSLSAIRGTR
+386 VEALSEIRGTR
-398 TRADVAVLWDWHS
+398 TEADAAMLWDWQS

-420 PSEDHDARERADAFY
+420 PSEDHDPRERADSFY

-470 AAGTNLRE
+470 AAGRNVRH

-489 YFSGIVDEYD
+489 YFSGIVDEHD

-523 LLPDQPVRITGPDG
+523 LLKDQRVRLTGPDG
-537 SELTGDVWT
+537 TGPAGDVWT
-546 EFVVPHGAE
+546 EFVVPRGAE
-555 TVWTY
+555 TVWRY
-560 ADGLTAGHPAV
+560 ADGPAAGRPAV
-571 TRHRHGEGTAWYVST
+571 TRHRSGRGTAWYVST
-586 RLAAQ
+586 RLDVQ
-591 GLDALLGRAAE
+591 GLDALLARAAD
-602 DARLPSRADLPR
+602 DAGLAPRAELPR

-621 NGESGSYVFVV
+621 SGETGTFLFVI
-632 NHTAA
+632 NHTAGDT
-637 EAKVTLEATAPNC
+637 KVPLAAP
-650 SPANARRAGSPS
+650 GTELLT
-662 RRVPSGS
+662 G
-669 YDSTAEPLDSPSP
+669 E
-682 ARPRAAGGG
+682 RAAG
-691 GLTSSGRRSFP
+691 
-702 SRLPQAPNSPSS
+702 RLAVPAGAVRVVRL
-714 QTEFDIGQAR
+714 DG

>member
-26 SVWDEDVRLMREA
+26 SVWQEDVRLMREA

-52 LLEPEPGVYDF
+52 LLEPSPGSYDF
-63 GWLDRI
+63 GWLDRVLA
-69 IGLLHENGVRVDLG
+69 LLHENGIRVDLG

-93 YRAHPDALP
+93 YRAHPEALP
-102 VTADGTRLAFGS
+102 VTAEGVRYEFGS

-120 SNGDYRAAAANITT
+120 SNADYRAAAASITT
-134 QLAERYADHPAL
+134 KLAERYGNHPAL

-173 WLETTYGSVDG
+173 WLADTHGSVEA

-194 GQRYAGFEQIDPPRT
+194 GQRYTGLDQINPPRAT
-209 AATVGNPGQA
+209 PTVGNPGQA
-219 LDYKRFADATMRENF
+219 LDYKRFADATIRENF
-234 RMERDI
+234 RAERDI
-240 LHRLSPVVPVTTNF
+240 LHRLSPGVPVTTNF

-260 CDSVDYWAWG
+260 CDSMDYWAWG
-270 REVDIVTNDHYLITD
+270 REVDLVTNDHYLITD

-293 AMAADLTRSVAGG
+293 AMAADITRSVAGG
-306 APWILLEHS
+306 APWLLLEHS
-315 TSGINWQP
+315 TSGVNWQP

-334 RNSLAHVARGSEGA
+334 RNSLAHVARGSDGA

-360 EKFHSAMVPHG
+360 EKFHSAMLPHG
-371 GTDTRVWREVVELGA
+371 GTDTRVWREVAELGA
-386 SLDSLSAIRGTR
+386 TVGSLAAVQGTR
-398 TRADVAVLWDWHS
+398 TEADVALLWDWPS
-411 WWAQNLDWR
+411 WWAQNLAWR
-420 PSEDHDARERADAFY
+420 PSEDHDPRERADSFY

-455 AYPLVVVPA
+455 KYPLVVVPA

-470 AAGTNLRE
+470 AAGNNVRE
-478 YVENGGTLVVS
+478 YVENGGTLLVS
-489 YFSGIVDEYD
+489 YFSGIVDEQD

-510 RDVLGLTV
+510 REVLGLTV

-523 LLPDQPVRITGPDG
+523 LLRGERVRLTGPDG
-537 SELTGDVWT
+537 SEPTGDVWT
-546 EFVVPHGAE
+546 EFVVPRGAD

-560 ADGLTAGHPAV
+560 ADGLTAGRPAV
-571 TRHRHGEGTAWYVST
+571 TRHRLGEGTAWYVST
-586 RLAAQ
+586 RLDAQ
-591 GLDALLGRAAE
+591 GLDVLIGRAAD
-602 DARLPSRADLPR
+602 DARIAPRADLPR

-621 NGESGSYVFVV
+621 SGESGSFLFVI
-632 NHTAA
+632 NHTVSD
-637 EAKVTLEATAPNC
+637 AKV
-650 SPANARRAGSPS
+650 
-662 RRVPSGS
+662 
-669 YDSTAEPLDSPSP
+669 PLDAPGTELLTGE
-682 ARPRAAGGG
+682 RAAG
-691 GLTSSGRRSFP
+691 
-702 SRLPQAPNSPSS
+702 RLAVPAGAVRVVRL
-714 QTEFDIGQAR
+714 DG

>member
-26 SVWDEDVRLMREA
+26 SVWQEDVRLMREA

-52 LLEPEPGVYDF
+52 LLEPSPGTYDF
-63 GWLDRI
+63 GWLDRLLD
-69 IGLLHENGVRVDLG
+69 LLHEHGIRVDLG
-83 TPTVVPPAWF
+83 TPTVVPPVWF
-93 YRAHPDALP
+93 YRAHPEALP
-102 VTADGTRLAFGS
+102 VTAEGVRYEFGS
-114 RGAICH
+114 RAAICH
-120 SNGDYRAAAANITT
+120 SNADYRAAAATITT
-134 QLAERYADHPAL
+134 RLAERYGDHPAL

-173 WLETTYGSVDG
+173 WLATTYGTVDA
-184 VNEAWGTAFW
+184 VNAAWGTAFW
-194 GQRYAGFEQIDPPRT
+194 GQRYAGFEDINPPRLT
-209 AATVGNPGQA
+209 PAAVNPGQA

-240 LHRLSPVVPVTTNF
+240 LHRLSPGVPVTTNF

-270 REVDIVTNDHYLITD
+270 REVDLVTNDHYLITD

-306 APWILLEHS
+306 APWLLLEHS
-315 TSGINWQP
+315 TSGVNWQP

-334 RNSLAHVARGSEGA
+334 RNSLTHVARGSEGA
-348 MFFQWRQSRRGA
+348 LFFQWRQSRRGA

-386 SLDSLSAIRGTR
+386 SVEALGEIRGTR
-398 TRADVAVLWDWHS
+398 TEADVAVLWDWQS

-420 PSEDHDARERADAFY
+420 PSVDHEARERADAFY

-445 DFAHPEADLS
+445 DFAHPEADVS
-455 AYPLVVVPA
+455 RYPLVVVPA

-470 AAGTNLRE
+470 AAGRNLTA

-489 YFSGIVDEYD
+489 YFSGIVDEHD
-499 AVHEGAYPGAL
+499 AVHEGAYPGPL

-523 LLPDQPVRITGPDG
+523 LLPGERVRVTGPDG
-537 SELTGDVWT
+537 TELSADVWT
-546 EFVVPHGAE
+546 EFVVPRGAD
-555 TVWTY
+555 TVLTY
-560 ADGLTAGHPAV
+560 ADGLAAGLPAV
-571 TRHRHGEGTAWYVST
+571 TRHRLGEGTAWYVST
-586 RLAAQ
+586 RLGAD
-591 GLDALLGRAAE
+591 GLGTLLGRASE
-602 DARLPSRADLPR
+602 DAQLAPRADLPR

-621 NGESGSYVFVV
+621 TGESGTYLFAV
-632 NHTAA
+632 NHTGSD
-637 EAKVTLEATAPNC
+637 AKVPL
-650 SPANARRAGSPS
+650 G
-662 RRVPSGS
+662 VPGTELLTG
-669 YDSTAEPLDSPSP
+669 D
-682 ARPRAAGGG
+682 RAAG
-691 GLTSSGRRSFP
+691 
-702 SRLPQAPNSPSS
+702 RLAVPAGAVRVVRL
-714 QTEFDIGQAR
+714 DG